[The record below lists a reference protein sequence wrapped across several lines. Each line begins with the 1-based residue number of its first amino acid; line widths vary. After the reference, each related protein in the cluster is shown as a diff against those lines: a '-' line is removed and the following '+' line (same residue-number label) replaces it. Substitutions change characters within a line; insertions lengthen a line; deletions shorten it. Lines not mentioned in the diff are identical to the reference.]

1 MKQTILKTALTG
13 FLLCGAVY
21 AKDVNVTKN
30 DTNVAA
36 SQIDALRFMQKG
48 QYFKAENICKKVIK
62 DKKVK
67 DKSICYISL
76 ATIYHDSLQVALK
89 EEMAK
94 AGGNNIKLITL
105 GDRVEQ
111 NIKNRKKGS
120 LFYHVGKGLSSEDLY
135 KKSID
140 YSKKSLQKTKKDS
153 LYYDTANYILAEGYY
168 NGIGGMTGNYLLN
181 QFQPPKYQEA
191 FKYANNIKD
200 SKDKDIKAYANYILG
215 LMYKDGAGTLQDLD
229 EAKKHLKIAL
239 SLNEKRAKCPLG
251 EIYII
256 KGEKE
261 KAKKILKEGYQEGLT
276 DCQNIWNKYKI
287 GQ

>member
-1 MKQTILKTALTG
+1 MKHTILKATLAG
-13 FLLCGAVY
+13 FLLGSTIY
-21 AKDVNVTKN
+21 AKDANNTKVL
-30 DTNVAA
+30 DPQV
-36 SQIDALRFMQKG
+36 DAFILMQQGK
-48 QYFKAENICKKVIK
+48 YSKVEKICKKVIK
-62 DKKVK
+62 DKKEK
-67 DKSICYISL
+67 DKSMCYISL
-76 ATIYHDSLQVALK
+76 AMIYHDSLQTAVK
-89 EEMAK
+89 EEIAK
-94 AGGNNIKLITL
+94 AGDNKMKLIML
-105 GDRVEQ
+105 GDRVEK
-111 NIKNRKKGS
+111 NIKNRKKGN
-120 LFYHVGKGLSSEDLY
+120 LFYQVGKGLDTKELY
-135 KKSID
+135 KKSIE
-140 YSKKSLQKTKKDS
+140 YAKKFLQKTKKDS
-153 LYYDTANYILAEGYY
+153 LYYDTANYILAEDYY
-168 NGIGGMTGNYLLN
+168 VGIGNATGYFLLN

-229 EAKKHLKIAL
+229 EAKKHLKIAI